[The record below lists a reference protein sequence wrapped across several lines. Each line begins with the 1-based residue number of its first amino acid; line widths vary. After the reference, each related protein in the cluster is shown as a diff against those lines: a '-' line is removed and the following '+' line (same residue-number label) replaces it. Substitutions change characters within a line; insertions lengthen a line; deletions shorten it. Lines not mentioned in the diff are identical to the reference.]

1 MYFKDKVEN
10 FYNYFRENIN
20 QIQKAIDKNDQKYFE
35 IIQAEISN
43 MIADVGFYL
52 NKENE
57 KYKLEFET
65 LFDNEKKI
73 LTAYICQKLEK
84 LNLNNWEFLYYKKFK
99 QESMMFYNK
108 KIKFKDVKI
117 LPIIKSNDVKIFFE
131 DSNLYTN
138 LNEEEKFLLTYL
150 MLVSTIGEL
159 NIENLINK
167 IEILSKFDKMK
178 YRNYKSI
185 SLNNLYKYLLDNNIA
200 VFDEKVLQISASDFK
215 IKKQLKGSTYCL
227 QLVSNKDNK
236 AKEFLKLNNITLTSL
251 KFNDKDNIIKTKLS
265 KILKEDGFS
274 VSLAKSK
281 DYEQVDFLV
290 FAQEVNDK
298 INELI
303 EEYENIIKEMK

>member
-10 FYNYFRENIN
+10 FNNYFRENIN
-20 QIQKAIDKNDQKYFE
+20 QIQKTIDKNDQKYFE

-274 VSLAKSK
+274 VSLAKSRE
-281 DYEQVDFLV
+281 YEQVDFLV

-303 EEYENIIKEMK
+303 EENENIIKEKK